1 MINILELPKAVKAA
15 TDLFRT
21 GHELKNAA
29 AWKNAQIVGNALSA
43 LLVLAVVIAHVFGY
57 SMPDWA
63 NDTAVQYLAA
73 GIASIANV
81 VLIVW
86 TSKKVGLPARI
97 SDDALPPIELQAR
110 ARRRAI
116 LRLLLWVLMLRMAI
130 SLCAALTG
138 CATPCRPSADL
149 GPALAHLTEVR
160 QLGGMV
166 ETAVIYERCEWR
178 F

>member
-110 ARRRAI
+110 AASQSDPEAVAMGADVADSHQPVRSTNGLCDA
-116 LRLLLWVLMLRMAI
+116 LPPI
-130 SLCAALTG
+130 SGSRSSSSPSDGSQAAG
-138 CATPCRPSADL
+138 WN
-149 GPALAHLTEVR
+149 G
-160 QLGGMV
+160 
-166 ETAVIYERCEWR
+166 
-178 F
+178 